1 MSNEEP
7 KDYIKLTSYD
17 SYREV
22 KFEVTVDTNAS
33 GFLDHLFPEICR
45 FLLGC
50 GYQRESIDKYINDD
64 NLDY

>member
-1 MSNEEP
+1 MNEP

-22 KFEVTVDTNAS
+22 KFELTVDTNAS
-33 GFLDHLFPEICR
+33 GFLAHLFPEICR

-50 GYQRESIDKYINDD
+50 GYHRESIDKYVQDD
-64 NLDY
+64 VDY